1 MKKHRLLVNLYCGL
15 IPDRVE
21 RRKIRRVLLNQD
33 KTEFLTQQNA
43 ELLGQVCSLEQ
54 QNNDLQEQLRIL
66 QKKKVLIVSKNFS
79 GGGLET
85 RINNIVNQLHDK
97 YTFSL
102 ITQTAPENM
111 RIKPSQYFEHIY
123 SWDEYRDA
131 LYKVDILDVHPFN
144 VDNLINEWN
153 IPSQMKKTYTLHGEA
168 SIIENLHFLH
178 NYNRIFTVSELL
190 RPYIN
195 ENYPNLKD
203 RLVLSKNRDVI
214 KNYNAPK
221 SDGKNIL
228 VSITNTNDKDI
239 IQNIID
245 VIPSQY
251 NVNLIGYFQ
260 PGTFVRKNGELIYH
274 GFVNIDELFEQNHFD
289 MAFTRG
295 GFATMDVVAR
305 NIPCLC
311 ISSND
316 NGMYFDVLS
325 RDNFESMSDCNFV
338 TRKPLNNKDI
348 LNAIKSIEEFPQKYQ
363 CRDLLEIHN
372 KAELIEDLYEGL

>member
-1 MKKHRLLVNLYCGL
+1 MNKLLINLYCAL
-15 IPDRVE
+15 IRDKTK

-33 KTEFLTQQNA
+33 RMEFLTQQNA
-43 ELLGQVCSLEQ
+43 ELLGQVCL
-54 QNNDLQEQLRIL
+54 L

-85 RINNIVNQLHDK
+85 RINNIVNKLYDK
-97 YTFSL
+97 YSFSL

-111 RIKPSQYFEHIY
+111 RIKPSQHFEHVY

-131 LYKVDILDVHPFN
+131 LFKVDIIDVHPFN
-144 VDNLINEWN
+144 VYNLINEWN
-153 IPSQMKKTYTLHGEA
+153 IPSQMKRTYTLHGPA
-168 SIIENLHFLH
+168 SIIENLDFLH
-178 NYNRIFTVSELL
+178 DYNRIFTVSELL

-214 KNYNAPK
+214 KNYNIPK

-228 VSITNTNDKDI
+228 ISITNTVDKDF
-239 IQNIID
+239 IQSIID
-245 VIPSQY
+245 IIPSQY
-251 NVNLIGYFQ
+251 NVHLIGLFQ
-260 PGTFVRKNGELIYH
+260 SGTFVRKDGDLIYH

-295 GFATMDVVAR
+295 GFAAMDVIAR

-311 ISSND
+311 IKSND
-316 NGMYFDVLS
+316 EGVYFDALT
-325 RDNFESMSDCNFV
+325 RDNFADMSDCNFV
-338 TRKPLNNKDI
+338 ARKELDNQNIVDT
-348 LNAIKSIEEFPQKYQ
+348 IKSIEDFPQKYQ
-363 CRDLLEIHN
+363 CRDLLELHN
-372 KAELIEDLYEGL
+372 NAESIEDLYEGL